1 MIIFT
6 KLFYKNFLS
15 TGNAGTTIILN
26 KSQTTLIQGQSGA
39 GKSTLIDALCFG
51 LYGKPFRN
59 INKPQLVNSINQKH
73 CEVQVEFTVNAKNY
87 RIVRGIKPA
96 KFDIFCDGKLLTQD
110 AAVKDYQNVLE
121 QQILMMSFK
130 TFTQIVILGST
141 SYTPF
146 MQLAAAAR
154 RDVIEDI
161 LDIGVFSTMNQL
173 LKQQIIDTK
182 EELATVE
189 SEIKTHKEKAEGLKR
204 LIEVLSTKQQDDTI
218 ETNKALASV
227 RETITHHEKELS
239 TKLTENSALSVKT
252 KKVKDLFDASN
263 KLLENVVVAEAK
275 HSELQTHCSFFD
287 ENDSCPTCNQS
298 IGSEHKFSMIN
309 DLNLRMEANQER
321 LENFKS
327 MRAKIKERI
336 DEMQVLLDTI
346 SENNTRIESLNT
358 SISLLQRQELGYVEK
373 LASIAEQ
380 SHTDIDVPRSELRDV
395 AKKVVALVD
404 LKKQLYEKR
413 DLQENAS
420 SLLRDSGIKTAIIR
434 EYLPIINKL
443 INKYLTELELF
454 IEFNLDEQFNEVIKS
469 RHRDEFTYDSFSA
482 GEALRI
488 DLSMLF
494 AWRHIAKLKNS
505 ASCNLLIL
513 DEILVGRL
521 DSTNSDIVINMI
533 NQLAHEG
540 NNIFAIS
547 HGDHL
552 QDRFR
557 SVIKF
562 EKQGDYSVMSATV

>member
-1 MIIFT
+1 MILFT
-6 KLFYKNFLS
+6 KLFYRNFLS
-15 TGNAGTTIILN
+15 TGNAGTTILLN
-26 KSQTTLIQGQSGA
+26 KNQTTLIQGQSGA
-39 GKSTLIDALCFG
+39 GKSTMIDALCFG

-59 INKPQLVNSINQKH
+59 INKPQLVNSINQKQ
-73 CEVQVEFTVNAKNY
+73 CEVIVEFTVNSKNY
-87 RIVRGIKPA
+87 KIVRGIKPA
-96 KFDIFCDGKLLTQD
+96 KFDIFCDGKLLSQD

-154 RDVIEDI
+154 REVIEDI

-182 EELATVE
+182 EELASID
-189 SEIKTHKEKAEGLKR
+189 SEIKTQKEKADGLKR
-204 LIEVLSTKQQDDTI
+204 LIEVLSTKQQDEI
-218 ETNKALASV
+218 AETNTALAQVKSNIDKH
-227 RETITHHEKELS
+227 ETELATKIKENEELN
-239 TKLTENSALSVKT
+239 EKT
-252 KKVKDLFDASN
+252 KKVKELFDASN
-263 KLLENVVVAEAK
+263 KILESVVATETK
-275 HSELQTHCSFFD
+275 HAELQSHCDFFD
-287 ENDSCPTCNQS
+287 TNDSCPTCNQH
-298 IGSEHKFSMIN
+298 IEEEHKHVMIEQ
-309 DLNLRMEANQER
+309 LNIRLESNQEK
-321 LENFKS
+321 LENFKT
-327 MRAKIKERI
+327 MRERI
-336 DEMQVLLDTI
+336 RSRIEEMQVLLNKMA
-346 SENNTRIESLNT
+346 ENNTRIESLSS
-358 SISLLQRQELGYVEK
+358 SIRILQEQELGYVDK
-373 LASIAEQ
+373 LASITEQ
-380 SHTDIDVPRSELRDV
+380 SQTDIDSPRAELKSV
-395 AKKVVALVD
+395 ARAVLSMVD
-404 LKKQLYEKR
+404 LKKELSEKR
-413 DLQENAS
+413 QLQEGAS
-420 SLLRDSGIKTAIIR
+420 LLLRDTGIKTAIIR

-443 INKYLTELELF
+443 INKYLTDLELF

-488 DLSMLF
+488 DLAMLF

-557 SVIKF
+557 SVIRF
-562 EKQGDYSVMSATV
+562 EKQGDYSVMTATA

>member
-1 MIIFT
+1 MIHFL
-6 KLFYKNFLS
+6 KLFYRNFLS
-15 TGNAGTTIILN
+15 TGNAGTTILLD
-26 KSQTTLIQGQSGA
+26 KSPTTLIQGQSGA

-59 INKPQLVNSINQKH
+59 INKPQLVNSINQKQ
-73 CEVQVEFTVNAKNY
+73 CEVTVEFIVNSRHYK
-87 RIVRGIKPA
+87 IVRGIKPA
-96 KFDIFCDGKLLTQD
+96 KFDIFCDNKLLSQD

-154 RDVIEDI
+154 REVIEDI

-182 EELATVE
+182 EEMARVD
-189 SEIKTHKEKAEGLKR
+189 SEIKTLKEKAEGLKR
-204 LIEVLSTKQQDDTI
+204 LIDVISTKQQDEIVEINEKIKEITTTI
-218 ETNKALASV
+218 K
-227 RETITHHEKELS
+227 THEVQVEEKVGENKELS
-239 TKLTENSALSVKT
+239 EKT
-252 KKVKDLFDASN
+252 KKLKELFDASS
-263 KLLENVVVAEAK
+263 KLAESVAIAESK
-275 HSELQTHCSFFD
+275 HTELQHNCDFFD
-287 ENDSCPTCNQS
+287 NNDSCPTCNQGIS
-298 IGSEHKFSMIN
+298 GEHKMKMIN
-309 DLNLRMEANQER
+309 DLNISLENNQEK
-321 LENFKS
+321 LENFKT
-327 MRAKIKERI
+327 MRARIKSRI
-336 DEMQVLLDTI
+336 DEMQALMDKMV
-346 SENNTRIESLNT
+346 ENNSRIESLTT
-358 SISLLQRQELGYVEK
+358 SISLLQTQEMGLLDKLGK
-373 LASIAEQ
+373 IQEQ
-380 SHTDIDVPRSELRDV
+380 SHTNINVPKGELKDV
-395 AKKVVALVD
+395 ARNVLSLVD
-404 LKKQLYEKR
+404 LKKELSDKR
-413 DLQENAS
+413 QLQEGAS
-420 SLLRDSGIKTAIIR
+420 VLLRDTGIKTAIIR

-488 DLSMLF
+488 DLAMLF
-494 AWRHIAKLKNS
+494 AWRHIAKIKNS

-533 NQLAHEG
+533 NKLAHDG

-557 SVIKF
+557 SVIRF

>member
-1 MIIFT
+1 MINFT
-6 KLFYKNFLS
+6 KLFYRNFLS
-15 TGNAGTTIILN
+15 TGNAGTTILLN

-59 INKPQLVNSINQKH
+59 INKPQLVNSINQKQ
-73 CEVQVEFTVNAKNY
+73 CEVIVEFNVNSKNY

-96 KFDIFCDGKLLTQD
+96 KFDIFCDDKLISQD

-182 EELATVE
+182 EELANVD
-189 SEIKTHKEKAEGLKR
+189 SELKTQKEKAEGLKR
-204 LIEVLSTKQQDDTI
+204 LIEVLSSKRTDEIDETKEKLATVVQTI
-218 ETNKALASV
+218 LN
-227 RETITHHEKELS
+227 HEKDLDTKIDENKELEEK
-239 TKLTENSALSVKT
+239 TAKL
-252 KKVKDLFDASN
+252 KDLFDASN
-263 KLLENVVVAEAK
+263 KLLENIAVTESK
-275 HSELQTHCSFFD
+275 HDNLKDQFEFFD
-287 ENDSCPTCNQS
+287 DNNICPVCHQD
-298 IGSEHKFSMIN
+298 IEEDHKHKMVH
-309 DLNLRMEANQER
+309 DLNIQMESN
-321 LENFKS
+321 LEKMANFKD
-327 MRAKIKERI
+327 MRSKIRSRI
-336 DEMQVLLDTI
+336 DEVQKVTEQVV
-346 SENNTRIESLNT
+346 ENNKKIESLTT
-358 SISLLQRQELGYVEK
+358 SIFILQKQELDYIEK
-373 LASIAEQ
+373 LNSLSIQ
-380 SHTDIDVPRSELRDV
+380 TDIDTPKQELKTVARSVLSM
-395 AKKVVALVD
+395 VD
-404 LKKQLYEKR
+404 LKKELSEKR
-413 DLQENAS
+413 QLQEGAS
-420 SLLRDSGIKTAIIR
+420 VLLRDTGIKTAIIR

-443 INKYLTELELF
+443 INKYLSELELF

-533 NQLAHEG
+533 TQLAHEG
-540 NNIFAIS
+540 NHIFAIS

-557 SVIKF
+557 SVIRF
-562 EKQGDYSVMSATV
+562 EKQGDYSVLSNTI

>member
-1 MIIFT
+1 MIQFS
-6 KLFYKNFLS
+6 KLFYRNFLS
-15 TGNAGTTIILN
+15 TGNAGTTILLD
-26 KSQTTLIQGQSGA
+26 KSPTTLIQGQSGA

-59 INKPQLVNSINQKH
+59 INKPQLVNSINQKQ
-73 CEVQVEFTVNAKNY
+73 CEVIVEFIVNARHYK
-87 RIVRGIKPA
+87 IERGIKPA
-96 KFDIFCDGKLLTQD
+96 KFDIFCDGKLLSQD

-154 RDVIEDI
+154 REVIEDI

-182 EELATVE
+182 EELTRVD
-189 SEIKTHKEKAEGLKR
+189 SEIKTLKEKAEGLKR
-204 LIEVLSTKQQDDTI
+204 LIEVVSTKQQDEVVEINEKIKEITTTI
-218 ETNKALASV
+218 K
-227 RETITHHEKELS
+227 THEVQVEEKVGENKELS
-239 TKLTENSALSVKT
+239 DKT
-252 KKVKDLFDASN
+252 KKLKELFDASN
-263 KLLENVVVAEAK
+263 KLAESVAITEAK
-275 HSELQTHCSFFD
+275 HNELQHDCDFFD
-287 ENDSCPTCNQS
+287 SNDSCPTCNQGIS
-298 IGSEHKFSMIN
+298 GEHKMKMIN
-309 DLNLRMEANQER
+309 DLNVSLESNQEK
-321 LENFKS
+321 LENFKT
-327 MRAKIKERI
+327 MRARIKSRI
-336 DEMQVLLDTI
+336 DEMQVHMDKMV
-346 SENNTRIESLNT
+346 ENNSRIESLTT
-358 SISLLQRQELGYVEK
+358 SISLLQTQEMGLLDK
-373 LASIAEQ
+373 LSRIQEQ
-380 SHTDIDVPRSELRDV
+380 SHTNINVPKSELKDV
-395 AKKVVALVD
+395 ARSVLSLVD
-404 LKKQLYEKR
+404 LKKELSDKR
-413 DLQENAS
+413 QLQEGAS
-420 SLLRDSGIKTAIIR
+420 VLLRDTGIKTAIIR

-488 DLSMLF
+488 DLAMLF
-494 AWRHIAKLKNS
+494 AWRHIAKIKNS

-533 NQLAHEG
+533 NQLAHDG

-557 SVIKF
+557 SVIRF
-562 EKQGDYSVMSATV
+562 EKQGDYSVMATTA